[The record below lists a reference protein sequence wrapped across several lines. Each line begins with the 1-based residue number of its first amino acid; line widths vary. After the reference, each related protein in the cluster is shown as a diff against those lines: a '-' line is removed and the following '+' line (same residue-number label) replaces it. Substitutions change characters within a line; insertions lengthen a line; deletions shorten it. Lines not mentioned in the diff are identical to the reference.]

1 MSKKSLKLKG
11 LKVLVGM
18 SGGVDSAVAVF
29 LLQEEGYAVEGIFI
43 DFVGGEKSKQD
54 FGKARQVAE
63 KLKIP
68 IYKFDAQKEFK
79 EKIID
84 KFVAD
89 YARGVT
95 PNPCVICNPEM
106 KFKILIEE
114 ADKLGIDKIATGHYA
129 RVQELKKIKKSHQST
144 VNSQQFADKE
154 KVSSELPITDYQLL
168 IARDL
173 SKDQSYFLYRLNQE
187 QLERIIFPLGE
198 YLKSE
203 VREIAQVNNFEL
215 RDEKESQDICFIANN
230 DFKNFI
236 GKKIKDKSGEIVDKM
251 GKKLGEHNGLHF
263 YTIGQRK
270 GINLGGD
277 GPYYVI
283 KKDGIKNQLV
293 VSNNPE
299 DLNCPDNYFEIG
311 AVNWIFSDLAFPREA
326 KVRVRYH
333 SSEEY
338 AIITEG
344 KTGFYKVQLGKNQKA
359 VTSGQS
365 AVFYGDAGEVLGGG
379 III

>member
-18 SGGVDSAVAVF
+18 SGGVDSTVAAF
-29 LLQEEGYAVEGIFI
+29 LLQKEGYAVEGVFI
-43 DFVGGEKSKQD
+43 DFIGGEKSRQD
-54 FGKARQVAE
+54 FQKAQTVAK

-95 PNPCVICNPEM
+95 PNPCVICNSEM
-106 KFKILIEE
+106 KFRILIGE
-114 ADKLGIDKIATGHYA
+114 ADRRGIEKVATGHYS
-129 RVQELKKIKKSHQST
+129 RVRELKTKKSHQST

-173 SKDQSYFLYRLNQE
+173 DKDQSYFLYRLNQA

-236 GKKIKDKSGEIVDKM
+236 GKKIKDKSGEIVDKT
-251 GKKLGEHNGLHF
+251 GKKLGEHKGLHF

>member
-18 SGGVDSAVAVF
+18 SGGVDSSVAAF
-29 LLQEEGYAVEGIFI
+29 LLQKEGYAVEGVFI
-43 DFVGGEKSKQD
+43 DFIGGEKSRQD
-54 FGKARQVAE
+54 FQKAQTVAK

-95 PNPCVICNPEM
+95 PNPCVICNSEM
-106 KFKILIEE
+106 KFRILIEE
-114 ADKLGIDKIATGHYA
+114 ADRRGIEKVATGHYS
-129 RVQELKKIKKSHQST
+129 RVRELKIKNEKLKIR
-144 VNSQQFADKE
+144 E
-154 KVSSELPITDYQLL
+154 KTLKNKNTNYQL
-168 IARDL
+168 ITARDL
-173 SKDQSYFLYRLNQE
+173 DKDQSYFLYRLNQE

-215 RDEKESQDICFIANN
+215 RDERESQDICFIANN

-236 GKKIKDKSGEIVDKM
+236 GKKIKDKSGEIVDKT
-251 GKKLGEHNGLHF
+251 GKKLGEHKGLHF

>member
-1 MSKKSLKLKG
+1 MAKKEQ
-11 LKVLVGM
+11 KVLIGM
-18 SGGVDSAVAVF
+18 SGGVDSAVAAF
-29 LLQEEGYAVEGIFI
+29 LLQKEGYVVEGVFI
-43 DFVGGEKSKQD
+43 DFIGGEKSRQD
-54 FGKARQVAE
+54 FQKAQTVAK

-95 PNPCVICNPEM
+95 PNPCVICNSEM
-106 KFKILIEE
+106 KFRILIEE
-114 ADKLGIDKIATGHYA
+114 ADRRGIERVATGHYS
-129 RVQELKKIKKSHQST
+129 RVRELKKIKKSHQSS

-173 SKDQSYFLYRLNQE
+173 SKDQSYFLYRLNQA

-236 GKKIKDKSGEIVDKM
+236 GKKIKDKSGEIVDKT
-251 GKKLGEHNGLHF
+251 GKKLGEHKGLHF

>member
-1 MSKKSLKLKG
+1 M
-11 LKVLVGM
+11 LVGM
-18 SGGVDSAVAVF
+18 SGGVDSAVAAF
-29 LLQEEGYAVEGIFI
+29 LLQKEGYAVEGVFI
-43 DFVGGEKSKQD
+43 DFIGGEKSRQD
-54 FGKARQVAE
+54 FQKAQTVA
-63 KLKIP
+63 KKFKIP

-79 EKIID
+79 EKIIN
-84 KFVAD
+84 KFVVD

-106 KFKILIEE
+106 KFRILIEE
-114 ADKLGIDKIATGHYA
+114 ADKRGIERVATGHYS
-129 RVQELKKIKKSHQST
+129 RVRELKKIKKSHQSS
-144 VNSQQFADKE
+144 VNSQQFADNE
-154 KVSSELPITDYQLL
+154 EVTNELPITDYQLL
-168 IARDL
+168 VARDL
-173 SKDQSYFLYRLNQE
+173 DKDQSYFLYRLNQE

-236 GKKIKDKSGEIVDKM
+236 GKKIKDKSGEIVDKT
-251 GKKLGEHNGLHF
+251 GKKLGEHKGLHF